1 MSFGFFTFSENS
13 FSSLASSDAVVLSG
27 VSLTTSLGPL
37 DVTGTALVTLTTGV
51 SGEGFLGEE
60 SIILSPVIALDALPE
75 LTISLGDAFIWDLLD
90 VGQNSVYSIVNTGS
104 DSTYTT
110 VPTGTGTTWTEVN

>member
-27 VSLTTSLGPL
+27 VSAAISQ
-37 DVTGTALVTLTTGV
+37 GTVAASGGAVVTLTAGV
-51 SGEGFLGEE
+51 SSEGFLGDE
-60 SIILSPVIALDALPE
+60 SIILSPVIALDTLSE

-90 VGQNSVYSIVNTGS
+90 TGQNSVYSIVSTGS
-104 DSTYTT
+104 DSTYTI
-110 VPTGTGTTWTEVN
+110 VSTGTDANWTEVN

>member
-27 VSLTTSLGPL
+27 VNATISQ
-37 DVTGTALVTLTTGV
+37 GTVAVSGSAVVTLTAGV
-51 SGEGFLGEE
+51 SSEGFLGEE
-60 SIILSPVIALDALPE
+60 SIILSPVISLDALPE

-90 VGQNSVYSIVNTGS
+90 TGQNSVYSIVNTGS
-104 DSTYTT
+104 DSTYTI
-110 VPTGTGTTWTEVN
+110 VSTGTGTTWTEVN